1 MARDESRFIFFLP
14 HNLMSTDLELMFTVF
29 KLMSIAL
36 ELMFT
41 ACKHKFSRYRD
52 TFFLVIANNRIKS
65 PKQPK
70 SHQII
75 CVIQY
80 FSVFLQTNEIIN
92 LKPSCVQRQLIGEIL
107 NRFERRGL
115 RVAGMKMMQL
125 SDEILREHYAHLVDK
140 PFFPSLAASMQASP
154 VVALALEGVDAVQV
168 VRTMTGSTNGREAAP
183 GTIRG
188 DYSMSNQQ
196 NIVHASDSTSNAEI
210 ELRRFFKDEEIFDY
224 QSGAFGYIY
233 GSGEAK

>member
-1 MARDESRFIFFLP
+1 MEK
-14 HNLMSTDLELMFTVF
+14 T
-29 KLMSIAL
+29 
-36 ELMFT
+36 
-41 ACKHKFSRYRD
+41 
-52 TFFLVIANNRIKS
+52 LV
-65 PKQPK
+65 
-70 SHQII
+70 
-75 CVIQY
+75 
-80 FSVFLQTNEIIN
+80 L
-92 LKPSCVQRQLIGEIL
+92 LKPSCVQRQLIGEIV

-196 NIVHASDSTSNAEI
+196 NIVHASDSTSQNIVHASDSTSNAEI
-210 ELRRFFKDEEIFDY
+210 ELKRFFKDEEIFDY
-224 QSGAFGYIY
+224 TSGAFGFIY

>member
-1 MARDESRFIFFLP
+1 MFSA
-14 HNLMSTDLELMFTVF
+14 LELMFTV
-29 KLMSIAL
+29 LEYMSIAL

-41 ACKHKFSRYRD
+41 ACEHNFSRCRD
-52 TFFLVIANNRIKS
+52 TFFLINANNRIKS
-65 PKQPK
+65 PRQPK

-92 LKPSCVQRQLIGEIL
+92 L

-210 ELRRFFKDEEIFDY
+210 ELRRFFKDGEIFDY

>member
-1 MARDESRFIFFLP
+1 MEK
-14 HNLMSTDLELMFTVF
+14 T
-29 KLMSIAL
+29 
-36 ELMFT
+36 
-41 ACKHKFSRYRD
+41 
-52 TFFLVIANNRIKS
+52 LV
-65 PKQPK
+65 
-70 SHQII
+70 
-75 CVIQY
+75 
-80 FSVFLQTNEIIN
+80 L
-92 LKPSCVQRQLIGEIL
+92 LKPSCVQRQLIGEIV

-125 SDEILREHYAHLVDK
+125 SDEILREHYAHLVDR

-210 ELRRFFKDEEIFDY
+210 ELKRFFRDEEIFDY
-224 QSGAFGYIY
+224 PCCLYSFIY
-233 GSGEAK
+233 GEGEAK